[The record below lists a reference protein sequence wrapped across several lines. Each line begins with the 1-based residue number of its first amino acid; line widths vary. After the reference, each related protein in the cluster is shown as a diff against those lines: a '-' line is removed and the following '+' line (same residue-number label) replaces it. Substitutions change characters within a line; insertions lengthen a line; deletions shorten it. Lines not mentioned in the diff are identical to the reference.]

1 MAEDRS
7 AMATVIVLY
16 GPKAVGRSW
25 VGQPLAERHR
35 PGADAISLD
44 YSNASAAACS
54 NPEVLAE
61 GELHVAERMAA
72 RRTVAAAQ
80 TERVLQLVKERLGH
94 DVLGAYR
101 HGSAV
106 LGGVQ
111 PTSDIDILVITGRL
125 ATLGEKRQLVD
136 GLMAISA
143 PFPPPGLERCVELT
157 VVAQAQVQ
165 PWRYPPSFDLQD
177 GEWLRKRFEQ
187 GDSLPLQAA
196 VNADL
201 TTLLTI
207 VLLGDQPLFG
217 PPPGALLDPVL
228 MKDCITAMVD
238 DIDVFMD
245 EFEGDT
251 RNILLRLA
259 RIWQTIV
266 TGIIDRKDRAA
277 AWAQERLPSDSQQL
291 IERARAMYL
300 GWQPDEWTDVGS
312 EACACAD
319 YMISQIRREVA
330 RRRPGQMLRLA
341 SG

>member
-1 MAEDRS
+1 M
-7 AMATVIVLY
+7 
-16 GPKAVGRSW
+16 
-25 VGQPLAERHR
+25 
-35 PGADAISLD
+35 ADAISLD
-44 YSNASAAACS
+44 CLNPCAAACP
-54 NPEVLAE
+54 NPEVLAG

-72 RRTVAAAQ
+72 WRTVAAAQ
-80 TERVLQLVKERLGH
+80 TERVLQLVREILGL
-94 DVLGAYR
+94 DVLGAYQ

-111 PTSDIDILVITGRL
+111 PTSDIDLLVITGRL
-125 ATLGEKRQLVD
+125 ATLAEKRRLVD

-157 VVAQAQVQ
+157 VVAQAQVR
-165 PWRYPPSFDLQD
+165 PWRYPPSFDLQY
-177 GEWLRKRFEQ
+177 GEWLRQRFER
-187 GDSLPLQAA
+187 GDGPPLRAA

-217 PPPGALLDPVL
+217 PPPRALLDPVL
-228 MKDCITAMVD
+228 MEDCIQAMVD
-238 DIDVFMD
+238 DIDVSMD

-259 RIWQTIV
+259 RIWQTVV

-277 AWAQERLPSDSQQL
+277 EWAQERLPPDCRQL
-291 IERARAMYL
+291 MERARAMYL
-300 GWQPDEWTDVGS
+300 GRQPDEWADLGS
-312 EACACAD
+312 EARACAD
-319 YMISQIRREVA
+319 YMISQIRREAA
-330 RRRPGQMLRLA
+330 RRRPGQVLRLA

>member
-1 MAEDRS
+1 
-7 AMATVIVLY
+7 
-16 GPKAVGRSW
+16 
-25 VGQPLAERHR
+25 
-35 PGADAISLD
+35 
-44 YSNASAAACS
+44 
-54 NPEVLAE
+54 
-61 GELHVAERMAA
+61 MAA

-80 TERVLQLVKERLGH
+80 TERVLRLVREVLGR
-94 DVLGAYR
+94 DVLGAYE

-111 PTSDIDILVITGRL
+111 ATSDIDILVITGRL
-125 ATLGEKRQLVD
+125 ATLSEKRQLVD

-143 PFPPPGLERCVELT
+143 PFPPPGPERCVEVT
-157 VVAQAQVQ
+157 VVAQAQVR
-165 PWRYPPSFDLQD
+165 PWRYPPSFDLQY
-177 GEWLRKRFEQ
+177 GEWLRRLFEH
-187 GDSLPLQAA
+187 GDSLLLQAT

-228 MKDCITAMVD
+228 MEDCITAMVS

-251 RNILLRLA
+251 RNLLLRLA

-277 AWAQERLPSDSQQL
+277 EWAQKRLPPDHQQL
-291 IERARAMYL
+291 MERARAMYL
-300 GWQPDEWTDVGS
+300 GWQLDKWTDRPS
-312 EACACAD
+312 EARACAG

-330 RRRPGQMLRLA
+330 RRRPGQVLRLA